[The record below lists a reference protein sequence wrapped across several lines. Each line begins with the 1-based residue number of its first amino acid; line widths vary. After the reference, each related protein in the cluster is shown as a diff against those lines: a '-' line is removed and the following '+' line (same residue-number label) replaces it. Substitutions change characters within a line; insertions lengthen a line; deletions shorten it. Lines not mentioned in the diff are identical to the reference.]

1 MTPPPPTVFWEA
13 RDLLAAKLL
22 ERLDLTWVSAQHL
35 PSVRQE
41 LRPVVHRLCAMAYPD
56 LDPVTRD
63 VLACH
68 VLTAVGEAL
77 QRGAAG

>member
-1 MTPPPPTVFWEA
+1 MTPPPPSLFWEA
-13 RDLLAAKLL
+13 RDQIVAKLL
-22 ERLDLTWVSAQHL
+22 SRLDLTWVGPDHL

-41 LRPVVHRLCAMAYPD
+41 LRPVVHRLCAQAYPD

-77 QRGAAG
+77 ERTTAS